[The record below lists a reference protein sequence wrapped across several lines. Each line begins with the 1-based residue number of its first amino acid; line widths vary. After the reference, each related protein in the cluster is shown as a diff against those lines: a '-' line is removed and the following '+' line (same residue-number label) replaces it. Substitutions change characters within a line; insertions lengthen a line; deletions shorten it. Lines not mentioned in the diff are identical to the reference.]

1 MNLYILY
8 LTFQPRFSKCSI
20 KGRIKGDSSRLGGP
34 MFGNAMNSSDFNVN
48 PAFLP
53 SSFDIKTFIVTV
65 TRQSVKKEVFFFLLL
80 LFGIT
85 F

>member
-1 MNLYILY
+1 
-8 LTFQPRFSKCSI
+8 
-20 KGRIKGDSSRLGGP
+20 